1 MRVLTLFALATL
13 VFSASAESFKI
24 GYIDTEIV
32 VSSLTQYQLESA
44 SINQEFELKKQELL
58 NLFHHIELARA
69 KLNENDKLLNNDTF
83 DIELAK
89 VLKLES
95 SFQKETIYWQEMIN
109 QKKIDLLQ
117 SLEIVIN
124 EAIKKFA
131 VNESYDLILYENAA
145 YVSKK
150 ININNKIISLIE
162 EM

>member
-69 KLNENDKLLNNDTF
+69 KLNENDKLLNNDKHLPPYLTLMN
-83 DIELAK
+83 I
-89 VLKLES
+89 
-95 SFQKETIYWQEMIN
+95 
-109 QKKIDLLQ
+109 
-117 SLEIVIN
+117 
-124 EAIKKFA
+124 FA
-131 VNESYDLILYENAA
+131 AH
-145 YVSKK
+145 
-150 ININNKIISLIE
+150 
-162 EM
+162 